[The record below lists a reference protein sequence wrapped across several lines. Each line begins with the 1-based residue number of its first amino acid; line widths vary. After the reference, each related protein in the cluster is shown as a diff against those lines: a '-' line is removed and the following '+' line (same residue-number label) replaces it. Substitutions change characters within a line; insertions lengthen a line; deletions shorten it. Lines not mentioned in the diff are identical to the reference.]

1 MSFPTRAFLAIAGSI
16 LLILAG
22 QPASAADRYDP
33 GVPSPAEFLG
43 FEIGDR
49 PTYSGEIL
57 RYFEAVA
64 AASPRATL
72 HTYAHSHEGRP
83 LVYLI
88 VSSEANHARMG
99 EIRADIGKIADPR
112 LKVNAE
118 ALIETTPAVAYCA
131 YSIHGDELSG
141 CEAALRLAHELTA
154 GESDEIKAIRENLVV
169 LLDPNENPD
178 GRERVLAMGAAFR
191 GALPNPDPDALSHS
205 GFWPWG
211 RANHYLFDLNR
222 DWFAQ
227 VHPESKGRAKILGQ
241 WRPQLVVDAHE
252 MGSGNTYLFSPPR
265 DPYNPNWPS
274 GTLPWWQLFAA
285 DQAEAFDQRGWS
297 YYTRDWNEEFFP
309 GYGSALAIYAGAVGI
324 LYEQAGTRGEPVRQA
339 SGRVLSYAESVD
351 HQYVSSL
358 ANLGTA
364 VKYRAELLRAYRAAR
379 MEAIERGRK
388 EAVRAYYFSPEPDA
402 VRAERLAAG
411 LNALGIEVDRLE
423 ANATLRGARNL
434 WADGAADAELPAG
447 SFRVR
452 LDQPDGLLARGILE
466 PHTLM
471 ADSSLAMER
480 EHLERRKGSRI
491 YDTTAWSPLLAS
503 GLNVL
508 WTDRADKLD
517 WHPWAE
523 AAPQPGGLLAGKA
536 RYGWLF
542 DGSPDAAPV
551 LAAKLSAAGFKVRAG
566 DRPFTMEGRS
576 YPRGS
581 FLLRLEENPDAD
593 DAVLNEFAIEAGI
606 ELAPVASAR
615 ILEGPDLGGGH
626 WRLLAEPRI
635 AIAAGSPLNF
645 TSVGAAWHLLDKEA
659 GLRVSLVDIGR
670 LGEIDLARYN
680 TLVLPQVWGGGAR
693 YRRALGEGGLSALR
707 DWVEHGGTLVALATA
722 AEFLADSA
730 TELSQVRL
738 RGQSLED
745 FPAPRF
751 GLDDAAIRVLEKMQ
765 GTGLAAD
772 GSATTSAGIYRWK
785 ESPEV
790 LGIPGQG
797 SPLMGP
803 GVWAMHGKAGEAA
816 RKRGAPK
823 PVTVESKENGKP
835 GPTLSPEETAAARDK
850 ADRRLRRFL
859 PSGAI
864 LRVDLDPEHWLAFGA
879 GERVAVLAGRR
890 DALLAR
896 DPVSTVGRY
905 AAPEILHLGGVL
917 WPEAAGRISQT
928 AYLTREGMG
937 RGQMI
942 LFAGDPNFRGY
953 FWGTE
958 RLFLNAVLL
967 GPGMGVRQG
976 VPW

>member
-1 MSFPTRAFLAIAGSI
+1 MKYALRMSGIATLMLLLLPTTPTIA
-16 LLILAG
+16 AVPT
-22 QPASAADRYDP
+22 PAD
-33 GVPSPAEFLG
+33 FLG
-43 FEIGDR
+43 FEIGER
-49 PTYSGEIL
+49 PSYSGEIL

-72 HTYAHSHEGRP
+72 HTYAHSHEGRQ
-83 LVYLI
+83 LVYLL
-88 VSSEANHARMG
+88 VSSEANHARMSD
-99 EIRADIGKIADPR
+99 IRANIWAIADPR
-112 LKVNAE
+112 LEIDAD
-118 ALIETTPAVAYCA
+118 ALIASTPAVAYCA

-141 CEAALRLAHELTA
+141 CEAALRLAYELTA
-154 GESDEIKAIRENLVV
+154 GESDEVRAIRDKLVV

-178 GRERVLAMGAAFR
+178 GRERMLAMGAAFR

-211 RANHYLFDLNR
+211 RGNHYLFDLNR

-227 VHPESKGRAKILGQ
+227 VHPESKGRAAILGQ

-252 MGSGNTYLFSPPR
+252 MGSGDTYLFSPPR
-265 DPYNPNWPS
+265 DPFNPNWPS
-274 GTLPWWQLFAA
+274 ETHDWWQRFAA
-285 DQAEAFDQRGWS
+285 DQAEAFDRQGWS

-324 LYEQAGTRGEPVRQA
+324 LYEQAGTGGEPVRQP
-339 SGRVLSYAESVD
+339 SGRVLSFAESVD
-351 HQYVSSL
+351 HQFVSSM

-364 VKYRAELLRAYRAAR
+364 ATHREALLRSYRGAR
-379 MEAIERGRK
+379 AEAIERGGK
-388 EAVRAYYFSPEPDA
+388 GPVRAYYFTPRPDA
-402 VRAERLAAG
+402 GRAERLAAR
-411 LNALGIEVDRLE
+411 LSALGIQVERLDE
-423 ANATLRGARNL
+423 AATLSGAHDL
-434 WADGAADAELPAG
+434 WADGEAKAALPAG

-471 ADSSLAMER
+471 ADSSLAEER
-480 EHLERRKGSRI
+480 EHIERRKGSRI
-491 YDTTAWSPLLAS
+491 YDTTAWSPLYAS
-503 GLNVL
+503 GLEIW
-508 WTDRADKLD
+508 WTGRVDKLD
-517 WHPWAE
+517 WRPWA
-523 AAPQPGGLLAGKA
+523 APASPPGGLRPGRA
-536 RYGWLF
+536 RHGWLF
-542 DGSPDAAPV
+542 DGSPDAAPI

-566 DRPFTMEGRS
+566 DRPFTMAGHS

-581 FLLRLEENPDAD
+581 FLLRQEENPEAD
-593 DAVLNEFAIEAGI
+593 TAALNELAAAAGI

-635 AIAAGSPLNF
+635 AIAAGAPLSFN
-645 TSVGAAWHLLDKEA
+645 SVGAAWHLLDKEA
-659 GLRVSLVDIGR
+659 GLRVSLVDVSR
-670 LGEIDLARYN
+670 LGEIDLGRYN
-680 TLVLPQVWGGGAR
+680 TLVLPSVWGGGSR
-693 YRRALGEGGLSALR
+693 YRRALGDGGLHALR
-707 DWVEHGGTLVALATA
+707 DWVEHGGTLVALSTA
-722 AEFLADSA
+722 AEFLADS
-730 TELSQVRL
+730 LSRFSQVRL
-738 RGQSLED
+738 RGQFLED

-765 GTGLAAD
+765 STGLAAD
-772 GSATTSAGIYRWK
+772 GSPTATAGIYSWAGR
-785 ESPEV
+785 PEV
-790 LGIPGQG
+790 LDISGTG
-797 SPLMGP
+797 SPLLGP
-803 GVWAMHGKAGEAA
+803 GLWAMHGEVGEAA
-816 RKRGAPK
+816 RARGALQA
-823 PVTVESKENGKP
+823 V
-835 GPTLSPEETAAARDK
+835 TAAQGEDKPSAAPRSEAEKRAAMQK
-850 ADRRLRRFL
+850 ADQRLRRFL

-879 GERVAVLAGRR
+879 GERVPVLAGRR

-905 AAPEILHLGGVL
+905 AAPEALHLGGLL

-976 VPW
+976 IPW